1 MKEPIQ
7 ADQILKQ
14 LAKKTDRK
22 RISIYAS
29 ESIYEAFRKAC
40 GEEVSPSQVLEHLME
55 KFAQSRRGSKV

>member
-7 ADQILKQ
+7 ADQILRH

-40 GEEVSPSQVLEHLME
+40 GQEVSPSQVLEYLME
-55 KFAQSRRGSKV
+55 KFTESKRGR